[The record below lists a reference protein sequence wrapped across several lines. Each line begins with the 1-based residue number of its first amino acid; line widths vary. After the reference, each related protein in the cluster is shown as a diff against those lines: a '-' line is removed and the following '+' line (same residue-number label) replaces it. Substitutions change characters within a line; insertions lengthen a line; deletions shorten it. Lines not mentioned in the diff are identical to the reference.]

1 MEVKITDA
9 TVFVDINKPKTAE
22 TVGQYFSEEIQWRV
36 QQQLDDWK
44 PLDFAFD
51 IYKTD
56 SIKGQTREGSGIFA
70 RVTVKKEPPIA
81 KKFPMFSKNSDNKRE
96 LFKMLDINV
105 TKIQQI

>member
-51 IYKTD
+51 IYKTG

-70 RVTVKKEPPIA
+70 RIIVKKEPPIA
-81 KKFPMFSKNSDNKRE
+81 KKFQIFLKNSDNKTE
-96 LFKMLDINV
+96 LFKMLDININ
-105 TKIQQI
+105 KI